1 MTFYHLH
8 KVAKINR
15 TTSASLTLAEANVY
29 TLHSSQSAAA
39 TPMLNT
45 HHIITVI
52 TVIND
57 TRCTD
62 AYYYRMRA
70 ATTGVITAQLR
81 RGAHRRCSIAAP
93 PLAYDHCTI
102 PGPSTAITI
111 NAPSLHTAI
120 AY

>member
-8 KVAKINR
+8 KVAIINR
-15 TTSASLTLAEANVY
+15 TTPASLTLAETNVC
-29 TLHSSQSAAA
+29 TLHSSHSAAA
-39 TPMLNT
+39 TPMVNT
-45 HHIITVI
+45 HHTITVI

-57 TRCTD
+57 TRYTD
-62 AYYYRMRA
+62 TYYRRMRA
-70 ATTGVITAQLR
+70 SSTGVITAQLR
-81 RGAHRRCSIAAP
+81 RGACRRCSIAAP
-93 PLAYDHCTI
+93 PLPYDHCTI